1 MDSVLIALSKI
12 RIEKAKVK
20 IPIISKIRLSASP
33 IILSDAA
40 KRIKETIRG
49 CLLSKRETNH
59 PETGSPTRE
68 LIGITISKL
77 PNSASLRSK
86 AILMLGIREAQVE
99 KQNPDKK
106 K

>member
-1 MDSVLIALSKI
+1 M
-12 RIEKAKVK
+12 EKAKQK
-20 IPIISKIRLSASP
+20 IPAISKTRLSANP
-33 IILSDAA
+33 IRLNEAA
-40 KRIKETIRG
+40 RSIKETIRG

-59 PETGSPTRE
+59 PETGSPIKE
-68 LIGITISKL
+68 LIGITISKF
-77 PNSASLRSK
+77 PNSASFRSK

>member
-1 MDSVLIALSKI
+1 MDCVFIAILKI
-12 RIEKAKVK
+12 RMEKAKQK
-20 IPIISKIRLSASP
+20 IPTISKIRLSAIP
-33 IILSDAA
+33 IRHSDAA
-40 KRIKETIRG
+40 RSIKETIRG

-59 PETGSPTRE
+59 PETGSPIKE
-68 LIGITISKL
+68 LIGITISKF
-77 PNSASLRSK
+77 PNSASFRSK